1 ICTPN
6 NRSHD
11 PEVTVAVF
19 HVIRTVFHD
28 VFDLRT
34 CVFLVKRL
42 CVPLVLSGRCFASHQ
57 QTSRIECEVEDEPIQ
72 ITDPYKKVNKKCI
85 LCEHNV
91 PLDYKFVSPFTGRIY
106 GRHITGL
113 CIPMQKRIS
122 KLIARSR
129 QFGFMPF
136 ESKESVF
143 IKDVRITAKPA
154 N

>member
-1 ICTPN
+1 MM
-6 NRSHD
+6 
-11 PEVTVAVF
+11 
-19 HVIRTVFHD
+19 
-28 VFDLRT
+28 
-34 CVFLVKRL
+34 FLVCEPVYFVKQL
-42 CVPLVLSGRCFASHQ
+42 YLPLVVLGRGLASHQ
-57 QTSRIECEVEDEPIQ
+57 LTSRSEREIEDEPIS
-72 ITDPYKKVNKKCI
+72 IPDPYKKVNRKCI

-91 PLDYKFVSPFTGRIY
+91 PLDYKNVRLLSQFVSPFTGRIY

-122 KLIARSR
+122 QLIARSR

-143 IKDVRITAKPA
+143 IKDMRITAKPA

>member
-1 ICTPN
+1 MSSICEP
-6 NRSHD
+6 
-11 PEVTVAVF
+11 VYF
-19 HVIRTVFHD
+19 
-28 VFDLRT
+28 
-34 CVFLVKRL
+34 VKQL
-42 CVPLVLSGRCFASHQ
+42 CLPLVVLSRGFASHQ
-57 QTSRIECEVEDEPIQ
+57 RTSRIESEVEDEPIS
-72 ITDPYKKVNKKCI
+72 IPDPYKKVNKKCI

-91 PLDYKFVSPFTGRIY
+91 PLDYKVNLCVVIDLFKNVRLLSQFVSPFTGRIY

-122 KLIARSR
+122 QLIARSR

-143 IKDVRITAKPA
+143 IKDVRIMVKPT